1 MRSGLA
7 LRMLRV
13 FQKMK
18 TSADQTTASR
28 RFPWKRFGL
37 VVVLLAAGIWV
48 AHPYVLGWALRVGIE
63 RAANA
68 AGYDIQ
74 IGKLSSRFNRPVVLE
89 RVQLRTKDASQ
100 TVVDVNRAEF
110 SFNWPWRAFFGE
122 KRIFRSLLVDDMR
135 AIWDLGFLREDPVPA
150 EAGKVDIDL
159 QFLPERVVVN
169 RGNAEAFSSRRSWYL
184 QDFSVDFNEE
194 RLGIFQ
200 ATGMEIVGGGM
211 RQTMGPL
218 VGETAWKDGSL
229 YLADIALRDGLKIE
243 NFEMQLARA
252 EGLAFALET
261 SLSGGGLRMDVAY
274 GLENHVPTVDAA
286 VWMSNVQ
293 VAPLAMLLGWNEKAE
308 GVIKEGRLTFRGTS
322 ANALDGQASLRLA
335 AQNFRWNDR
344 GWESLELGA
353 SMIHRRLAV
362 SNFSLRQKDNT
373 LSGNGE
379 VALAGGW
386 SDLARAPFLLNLSA
400 SINNLSALA
409 ALLGSPFDEMTGR
422 MSLSS
427 SISGQDGKLG
437 GYLSAEG
444 SDMGFRKHPI
454 ESGKVEVAFANT
466 EAQIAQCELWSG
478 SDYLRA
484 KGAVDIAAPH
494 TYSGEVQANLR
505 DIASYVD
512 LVRPLKV
519 PTIFAGAAQIR
530 WQGDGSAASHSGA
543 FNVALSEVGS
553 EYTPGGLTGRFAGT
567 YSPQNLYFSGFELEQ
582 GPMRFSSRATLAAS
596 GINLTDG
603 ILRVGGKHM
612 GDANLFLPLDPFALL
627 SGRSLAEAA
636 LPDKKVYASL
646 QTRQPVS
653 LKELL
658 QLVGRNFAGEG
669 KASMKLTASGSPAN
683 LEVAGDL
690 DVSGLVSRSGAR
702 PSPSAQLRAT
712 VQVTSGRAKLDGS
725 LAPRGGSPVT
735 LKAET
740 PLAYMKDAGGAPHW
754 MNPDAPVTVNL
765 DLPRAEVTMLS
776 PFLPTRL
783 QLQDGTVT
791 GRLAID
797 GTVGQP
803 KFHGDLLV
811 NGGRFAAAPGTFV
824 ADNIRAAIT
833 FDQTTLRLERATGA
847 LASGMFDLQGEVSL
861 ADVNNPKSQFVFR
874 GTNLLL
880 VNNPGCKFLAN
891 ADLKAEGDAKGGTI
905 SGSLQFVEGRIYR
918 RLEITPLLEFQES
931 EDEDFTPPRFTPEAF
946 PALANWK
953 LDVALKS
960 ETPFSVGGNVAVGQ
974 IIPDLR
980 LTGTVD
986 HPVPQGR
993 IALRNTSA
1001 FLPYTM
1007 VTIREGY
1014 LNFEPENPWVP
1025 QLDIKA
1031 EGRALDYAI
1040 QAYAFGPLN
1049 ERKLILRSEPPLAED
1064 ALILLLTTGMP
1075 PNLNAAP
1082 TASNSMLQDWVT
1094 GAFIRQLS
1102 PSVAEVGTTNS
1113 VASAPAGA
1121 PTTSKGRFELWRK
1134 LTLMGERGNLGGNA
1148 AGVTYQMR
1156 FQ

>member
-1 MRSGLA
+1 
-7 LRMLRV
+7 MLRV
-13 FQKMK
+13 FQQMK
-18 TSADQTTASR
+18 TLADQTPAPR
-28 RFPWKRFGL
+28 RFPWRRLGL
-37 VVVLLAAGIWV
+37 AVVVLTAAIWV
-48 AHPYVLGWALRVGIE
+48 AHPYVLAWAMRVGLE
-63 RAANA
+63 RAASA

-74 IGKLSSRFNRPVVLE
+74 IGKLTSRMNRPVVLE

-100 TVVDVNRAEF
+100 TVIDINRAEF

-135 AIWDLGFLREDPVPA
+135 AIWDLGFLQENPVPA
-150 EAGKVDIDL
+150 DAGRLDVSR

-169 RGNAEAFSSRRSWYL
+169 RGNAEAFSARRSWYL
-184 QDFSVDFNEE
+184 QDFSVDFDEQK
-194 RLGIFQ
+194 LGVFQ
-200 ATGMEIVGGGM
+200 ATGAEIVGGGM

-218 VGETAWKDGSL
+218 VGETAWKDGAL
-229 YLADIALRDGLKIE
+229 YLADITLRDGLKIE

-261 SLSGGGLRMDVAY
+261 SISGGGLRMDVAY
-274 GLENHVPTVDAA
+274 GVENQVPMVDAA

-293 VAPLAMLLGWNEKAE
+293 VAPLAMLLGWNEKAD
-308 GVIKEGRLTFRGTS
+308 GVIKEGRLTFRGSS
-322 ANALDGQASLRLA
+322 AKALDGQASLRLA

-362 SNFSLRQKDNT
+362 SNFALRQKDNM

-379 VALAGGW
+379 VSLAGGW
-386 SDLARAPFLLNLSA
+386 GDLARAPFLLNVSA

-409 ALLGSPFDEMTGR
+409 GLLGSPFDEMTGR

-454 ESGKVEVAFANT
+454 ESGKVEIAFANT

-484 KGAVDIAAPH
+484 KGTVDIASPH
-494 TYSGEVQANLR
+494 TYSGDVQASLR
-505 DIASYVD
+505 DIAAYVD
-512 LVRPLKV
+512 LVRPLKI
-519 PTIFAGAAQIR
+519 PTIFAGEAQIR
-530 WQGDGSAASHSGA
+530 WQGDGSTVSHSGA
-543 FNVALSEVGS
+543 FNVALNDVGS

-582 GPMRFSSRATLAAS
+582 GPMRFSTRATLAAS

-603 ILRVGGKHM
+603 VLRVGGKQM

-627 SGRSLAEAA
+627 AGKSLAAAA

-658 QLVGRNFAGEG
+658 QLIGRNFAGEG
-669 KASMKLTASGSPAN
+669 KASMNLTASGSPAS
-683 LEVAGDL
+683 LDVAGKL
-690 DVSGLVSRSGAR
+690 DVSGLISRAGAR
-702 PSPSAQLRAT
+702 PSPSAQLQAT
-712 VQVTSGRAKLDGS
+712 LKVNSGRAWLDGS
-725 LAPRGGSPVT
+725 LAPRGSSPVT
-735 LKAET
+735 LKVDA
-740 PLAYMKDAGGAPHW
+740 PLAYMKDAGGTPHW
-754 MNPDAPVTVNL
+754 MNPEGPVTVKL
-765 DLPRAEVTMLS
+765 DLPRTEVTNLL
-776 PFLPTRL
+776 PFLPARL
-783 QLQDGTVT
+783 QLQDGSVS
-791 GRLAID
+791 GNVAID

-803 KFHGDLLV
+803 KFSGSLLI
-811 NGGRFAAAPGTFV
+811 NGGRFAASPGTFV
-824 ADNIRAAIT
+824 ADNIRAAIK
-833 FDQTTLRLERATGA
+833 FDETTLRLERATGA

-861 ADVNNPKSQFVFR
+861 ADVKNPKSQFVFR

-880 VNNPGCKFLAN
+880 VNNPGSKFLAN
-891 ADLKAEGDAKGGTI
+891 AEIKGEGDAAGGTI
-905 SGSLQFVEGRIYR
+905 SGSIQFVEGRIYR

-931 EDEDFTPPRFTPEAF
+931 EEEDFTPPQFTPEAF
-946 PALANWK
+946 PGLTSWK
-953 LDVALKS
+953 LDVSLKS

-974 IIPDLR
+974 IVPDLK
-980 LTGTVD
+980 LVGTVEK
-986 HPVPQGR
+986 PVPQGR
-993 IALRNTSA
+993 IELKNTSA
-1001 FLPYTM
+1001 FLPFTM
-1007 VTIREGY
+1007 VTIREGSV
-1014 LNFEPENPWVP
+1014 NFVPESPWVP

-1031 EGRALDYAI
+1031 EGRALDYQI
-1040 QAYAFGPLN
+1040 EAYAFGPLN
-1049 ERKLILRSEPPLAED
+1049 ERRLILRSEPPLAED

-1075 PNLNAAP
+1075 PNLSAVS
-1082 TASNSMLQDWVT
+1082 TVSNSILQDWVT
-1094 GAFIRQLS
+1094 GAFIRQLA
-1102 PSVAEVGTTNS
+1102 PVATDAATTNS
-1113 VASAPAGA
+1113 IASAPVTSA

-1148 AGVTYQMR
+1148 AGVTYQLR